1 MEDKKT
7 ISPPPPPPEDLAI
20 APTDSWEMLDTPK
33 EESVADAWDA
43 SDSGLYDVRHAQGGV
58 CS

>member
-7 ISPPPPPPEDLAI
+7 ISPPPAPEDLAI

-43 SDSGLYDVRHAQGGV
+43 SDSGLYFVRR
-58 CS
+58 

>member
-1 MEDKKT
+1 M
-7 ISPPPPPPEDLAI
+7 
-20 APTDSWEMLDTPK
+20 MLDTPK

-43 SDSGLYDVRHAQGGV
+43 SDSGLFDVRHAQGRV